1 MLRAEVHLATGTGG
15 VDIVP
20 GDQQVL
26 LGALLPVRV
35 TEAEGGFTRAV
46 GPFAGASVSALSREH
61 LLGSKYLES

>member
-1 MLRAEVHLATGTGG
+1 M
-15 VDIVP
+15 P

-35 TEAEGGFTRAV
+35 TEAEGGGFTRAV